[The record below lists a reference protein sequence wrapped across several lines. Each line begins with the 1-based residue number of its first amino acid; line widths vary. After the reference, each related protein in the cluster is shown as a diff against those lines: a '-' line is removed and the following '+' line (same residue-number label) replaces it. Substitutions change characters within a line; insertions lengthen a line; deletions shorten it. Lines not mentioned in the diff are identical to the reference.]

1 VHRGPARVFD
11 GEAACFEAVSNRDY
25 KEGDV
30 LVIRYEGPK
39 GGPGMREMLSTT
51 AAIYGQGVENIA
63 LITDGRFSGATRGF
77 TVGHVAPE
85 ASRGGPIAALRTG
98 DIVVVDVA
106 NRRLDVDLTD
116 AQIKERLAAWTAPA
130 PRYQTGVMAKYA
142 RMVSSAAVGAV
153 TG

>member
-1 VHRGPARVFD
+1 M
-11 GEAACFEAVSNRDY
+11 
-25 KEGDV
+25 
-30 LVIRYEGPK
+30 IRYEGPA
-39 GGPGMREMLSTT
+39 GGPGMREMLAVT
-51 AAIYGQGVENIA
+51 AAIVGAGLGDSVA
-63 LITDGRFSGATRGF
+63 LLTDGRFSGATRGF